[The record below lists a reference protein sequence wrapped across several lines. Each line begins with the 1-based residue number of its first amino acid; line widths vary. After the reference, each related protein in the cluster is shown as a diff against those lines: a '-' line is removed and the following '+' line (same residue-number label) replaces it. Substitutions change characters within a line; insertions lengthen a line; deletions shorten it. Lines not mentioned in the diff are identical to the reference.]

1 MLNGA
6 TGEKVLSRFVLF
18 SRARQR
24 WRQKGD
30 TGGAKTLELQQR
42 RRIGSSPRNKNQSG
56 KKQKVLKAAVSVA
69 VVLVILTLQIYL
81 LTAFWWNRGLAS
93 SVPAGAAVNPPAVA
107 VHTEYDDSV
116 VEKIAARRSPP
127 SSVPEAVA
135 PLAVAVR
142 TDRTVVNKIGTPR
155 VRPPPPR
162 VVFLDGKKP
171 QPWTRMVQ
179 APKLLRDG
187 DRNSS
192 KKEDR
197 EIRGDPFYLKIPKE
211 SKCRSTLAEGGTS
224 ANPTCN
230 TFHEIDLPSPD
241 LLASVRG
248 SGGWRVSWKL
258 SSPPTSSYSY
268 ALALK
273 TIKLP
278 GPHHE
283 SVTINRHGIDAYV
296 SDMVTS
302 SGGDSSG
309 GPSSDYNS
317 DAATARPGTPP
328 FGGNNIVGI
337 YGYCAESVFNTYAD
351 GPDGM
356 RSLSKLL
363 KKVGATNIL
372 PRQKL
377 TFALHVARAVADLH
391 SGGAAA
397 SDRFLRR
404 NNPTG
409 WKKNDGGNGGVFP
422 VAFVHKDLKSD
433 NVMVFSEG
441 GPGGVGL
448 SHGKKK
454 LSVRL
459 RVGDFNDSEILS
471 EWNATSDTGLCGF
484 RRKRWTPVFFS
495 PEEVREEILTEKVDI
510 WSMGGIFFH
519 ILTGRKPDHGLSEK
533 EMFRNLRVGV
543 GPSIPPEFLNSGDAA
558 VRALVGALRR
568 CHEHDPGRRPTASEV
583 AESFYLVLKDG
594 GGASE

>member
-6 TGEKVLSRFVLF
+6 TGEKVFSRFVLF

-24 WRQKGD
+24 WRQKD
-30 TGGAKTLELQQR
+30 NTGGAKTLELQQR
-42 RRIGSSPRNKNQSG
+42 RRIGSSPRSTNQSG
-56 KKQKVLKAAVSVA
+56 KKQKVLTAVSVA

-81 LTAFWWNRGLAS
+81 LTAFWRSRSLAS
-93 SVPAGAAVNPPAVA
+93 SVPAGAAFNPTAIS

-116 VEKIAARRSPP
+116 VEKNAARRSPP

-135 PLAVAVR
+135 PPAVSVL
-142 TDRTVVNKIGTPR
+142 TDRAVVKKIGNPR
-155 VRPPPPR
+155 ARPPPPR
-162 VVFLDGKKP
+162 VFFLDGKNP
-171 QPWTRMVQ
+171 QPWTRTAQ
-179 APKLLRDG
+179 APKLRRGD

-197 EIRGDPFYLKIPKE
+197 KIRGDPFYLKIPKE

-278 GPHHE
+278 GSHHE
-283 SVTINRHGIDAYV
+283 SVTINRHGIDAFV
-296 SDMVTS
+296 SDMS

-309 GPSSDYNS
+309 GPFSDYNS
-317 DAATARPGTPP
+317 DAAAARPGTPP
-328 FGGNNIVGI
+328 FDGNNIVGI
-337 YGYCAESVFNTYAD
+337 YSYCAESVINTYAD

-356 RSLSKLL
+356 KSLSKLL

-377 TFALHVARAVADLH
+377 TLALHVARGVADLH

-404 NNPTG
+404 NNPG
-409 WKKNDGGNGGVFP
+409 GGNGGNGGLFP

-441 GPGGVGL
+441 GPGSVGL
-448 SHGKKK
+448 NHGKKK

-471 EWNATSDTGLCGF
+471 EWNVTSGTGLCGF
-484 RRKRWTPVFFS
+484 RRRRWTPVFFS

-543 GPSIPPEFLNSGDAA
+543 GPSIPPEFLNSRDAA

-583 AESFYLVLKDG
+583 AESFYLVLRDG